1 MNSPPKRRRT
11 GEAVDFSIGASQPPA
26 LSRELRSPSRA
37 SFQSPT
43 RASLAR
49 SHPEVLERAL
59 SRSPTR
65 QSPSRDSQNKQPAQ
79 DDARSVGLRD
89 RKAFRPSL
97 NPSSPLKAS
106 RTSASPM
113 LFSPSRRPSGI
124 QAFSKPPRRLSKRI
138 SAADFVFGS
147 PVRKQPQKQ
156 PQPAEDLSNTPEGQL
171 ALELDTATHDAGM
184 DLDMDTNELGG
195 GIMGDDDD
203 SLEPDLPPTPT
214 QLGRVKA
221 PDRPRGPLS
230 SSPSAR
236 HEKRMKRQ
244 ASDMLQGSPLKTLKF
259 QSPTEESP
267 LDHTSITQDNVSA
280 AFFEKH
286 KSRRNLD
293 AELRRLKN
301 EVADLS
307 KWAEKV
313 DSGMNLSSDTKE
325 LNKFLNLLVEESA
338 HINEPVPPQ
347 APISMSALLSTL
359 LPFAATLPRPTPQAT
374 PMPTNPFALKETSKA
389 PAYLTVFAPLT
400 LRTNTSR
407 TASKSASLL
416 ETHTLTFT
424 APSPFPSSLYNV
436 SVVYETNPEKQTVT
450 SVSVPTSSDSKKR
463 RVPESL
469 QQWIDSRL
477 ENPLLALDVATL
489 CWGINRYWEAS
500 VARAQLW
507 AQIDNN
513 HGNGSS
519 KRAKEAFP
527 ESQDG
532 VISVAELRR
541 LVPHLKRST
550 MVVKAGPSSNNGLRV
565 LLSNALVMDEW
576 TGEPQLQPELS
587 VSTSTG
593 GSGLSK
599 KINQDTRKLFHA
611 LLHEAETSTTGGS
624 VAGGVP
630 ADAILRATEGAIS
643 ALLGNA

>member
-11 GEAVDFSIGASQPPA
+11 GEGLDVSIGASQPPA
-26 LSRELRSPSRA
+26 FRRESRSPSRA

-59 SRSPTR
+59 SRSPSR

-79 DDARSVGLRD
+79 DDARNVGLRD
-89 RKAFRPSL
+89 RKALRPSL
-97 NPSSPLKAS
+97 NPSSPLKAP

-147 PVRKQPQKQ
+147 PVRKQAKP
-156 PQPAEDLSNTPEGQL
+156 PQPRENLSNTPEGQL
-171 ALELDTATHDAGM
+171 ALELSTATHDA
-184 DLDMDTNELGG
+184 DVDVDMDTNDLGG
-195 GIMGDDDD
+195 GMMDDDDD

-214 QLGRVKA
+214 QLGLVKA
-221 PDRPRGPLS
+221 PDRPRRLLS

-244 ASDMLQGSPLKTLKF
+244 ATDTLQGSPLKSLKF
-259 QSPTEESP
+259 QSPTQESAY
-267 LDHTSITQDNVSA
+267 DDTSITQENVSA
-280 AFFEKH
+280 AVFEKH
-286 KSRRNLD
+286 KSRKNLE
-293 AELRRLKN
+293 AELQRLRN

-313 DSGMNLSSDTKE
+313 DSGMDLSSDSKE
-325 LNKFLNLLVEESA
+325 LNKFLGLLVEESA
-338 HINEPVPPQ
+338 YINEPVPPR
-347 APISMSALLSTL
+347 APVSMSALLSTL
-359 LPFAATLPRPTPQAT
+359 LPFARTLPRPTPQPT
-374 PMPTNPFALKETSKA
+374 PMPTNPFALKDTSKS
-389 PAYLTVFAPLT
+389 PAYLTLFAPLT

-436 SVVYETNPEKQTVT
+436 SVVYETNPETQTVT
-450 SVSVPTSSDSKKR
+450 SVSVPTGSDSRKR

-469 QQWIDSRL
+469 RQWIDSRL

-500 VARAQLW
+500 IARAQLW
-507 AQIDNN
+507 ARIDNN
-513 HGNGSS
+513 HGKGHS
-519 KRAKEAFP
+519 KRAKEVFP

-532 VISVAELRR
+532 VISVSELRR
-541 LVPHLKRST
+541 LVPHLERST
-550 MVVKAGPSSNNGLRV
+550 MVVKAGSSSTNGPRV

-587 VSTSTG
+587 VTTSTG
-593 GSGLSK
+593 GGGSSK
-599 KINQDTRKLFHA
+599 KIDQETRKLFHA
-611 LLHEAETSTTGGS
+611 LLREAETANTGGS
-624 VAGGVP
+624 LAGGVH
-630 ADAILRATEGAIS
+630 ADAILRATEGAIG
-643 ALLGNA
+643 ALLGNV

>member
-1 MNSPPKRRRT
+1 
-11 GEAVDFSIGASQPPA
+11 
-26 LSRELRSPSRA
+26 
-37 SFQSPT
+37 
-43 RASLAR
+43 
-49 SHPEVLERAL
+49 
-59 SRSPTR
+59 
-65 QSPSRDSQNKQPAQ
+65 
-79 DDARSVGLRD
+79 
-89 RKAFRPSL
+89 
-97 NPSSPLKAS
+97 
-106 RTSASPM
+106 M

-147 PVRKQPQKQ
+147 PVRKQPKQ
-156 PQPAEDLSNTPEGQL
+156 PPQPAEDLSNTPEGQL
-171 ALELDTATHDAGM
+171 ALELGTAIEGAGM
-184 DLDMDTNELGG
+184 DVDMESNDLGG
-195 GIMGDDDD
+195 GFMDDDEDDD

-214 QLGRVKA
+214 QLGLVKA
-221 PDRPRGPLS
+221 PDRPRGLLS

-244 ASDMLQGSPLKTLKF
+244 ATDILPGSPLKTLKF

-267 LDHTSITQDNVSA
+267 YDDTSITQDNVSA
-280 AFFEKH
+280 AVFEKH
-286 KSRRNLD
+286 KSRKNLE

-313 DSGMNLSSDTKE
+313 DSGMNLSSDAKE

-347 APISMSALLSTL
+347 APVSMSALLSTL
-359 LPFAATLPRPTPQAT
+359 LPFAATLPRPTPQAS
-374 PMPTNPFALKETSKA
+374 PMPTNPFALKVTSKA
-389 PAYLTVFAPLT
+389 SAYLTVFAPLT

-436 SVVYETNPEKQTVT
+436 SVVYETNPETQTVT
-450 SVSVPTSSDSKKR
+450 SVSVPSGSDSRKR

-469 QQWIDSRL
+469 RQWIDSRL

-507 AQIDNN
+507 ARIDNN
-513 HGNGSS
+513 HGNGPS

-527 ESQDG
+527 ESHDG
-532 VISVAELRR
+532 VISVSELRR
-541 LVPHLKRST
+541 LVPHLERST
-550 MVVKAGPSSNNGLRV
+550 MVVKAGSSSNNSPRV

-593 GSGLSK
+593 GSGSSK
-599 KINQDTRKLFHA
+599 KIDQETRKLFHA
-611 LLHEAETSTTGGS
+611 LLREAETSNIGGS
-624 VAGGVP
+624 VAGGVH
-630 ADAILRATEGAIS
+630 ADAILRATEGAIG